1 MQSYP
6 KSPKRV
12 TRKSLCIYIGLIPFG
27 LMLIVSI
34 YLLRSI
40 NKDKSYNNNNNNMEQ
55 RISFFGDVNDKIL
68 HNENIQFN
76 SKSSS
81 LLNSLSN
88 LGVNISSIFYTK
100 SFKKS
105 QLLYQKSIN
114 TMKWLLQQ
122 QEDLI
127 FDPNQRSLLN
137 QYLSSLPPSSA
148 KNISTF
154 DAFDRWSGV
163 NVWDLFP
170 PQVSCPD
177 STRVGKIGDGGKW
190 LCGASWLTLQ
200 QEKVIENKE
209 ENIDKDSIN
218 DNKHQESPLCIVYSF
233 GISLDSSFEYAMLD
247 LAGCEVHAFDPTVGG
262 LAPRP
267 KYNGLSSP
275 TITTVAS
282 SSANAKMFPDNSK
295 RVRFHKVALGVQ
307 TGPTN
312 TFSLTENLFDIMKRL
327 NHTYVDVIKIDIEG
341 KEWEVFPN
349 LFNSLIK
356 NQNQQRK
363 RNIKE
368 SIVPIFPIGQ
378 VLIELHYQNMVI
390 DLSI

>member
-1 MQSYP
+1 MQSFP
-6 KSPKRV
+6 KSPKRF
-12 TRKSLCIYIGLIPFG
+12 TTKLLCIYLGLIPFG

-40 NKDKSYNNNNNNMEQ
+40 NKDKSFNYNTEQ
-55 RISFFGDVNDKIL
+55 PISFFSDINDKTLYGNNQLDI
-68 HNENIQFN
+68 
-76 SKSSS
+76 KSSKF
-81 LLNSLSN
+81 LNSLSN
-88 LGVNISSIFYTK
+88 LSFNISNK
-100 SFKKS
+100 LKFKKS
-105 QLLYQKSIN
+105 QLLYQKSLN
-114 TMKWLLQQ
+114 TLKWLLQQ
-122 QEDLI
+122 QQDLL
-127 FDPNQRSLLN
+127 FDPSQRSLLN

-163 NVWDLFP
+163 NVWDLYP

-177 STRVGKIGDGGKW
+177 LTRVGKIGDGGKW

-200 QEKVIENKE
+200 KERFIENKE
-209 ENIDKDSIN
+209 DIFDKKNINENT
-218 DNKHQESPLCIVYSF
+218 KHQDITSCIVYSF

-267 KYNGLSSP
+267 KYNGMSSSP
-275 TITTVAS
+275 IATVAS
-282 SSANAKMFPDNSK
+282 SLSANTKIFPDDSK

-327 NHTYVDVIKIDIEG
+327 NHTYIDVIKIDIEG

-349 LFNSLIK
+349 LFNSLM
-356 NQNQQRK
+356 NQQKQQRK
-363 RNIKE
+363 INK
-368 SIVPIFPIGQ
+368 SYMPIFPVGQ
-378 VLIELHYQNMVI
+378 VLIELHYQDMVI
-390 DLSI
+390 NLSFFY